1 VRAVFDGL
9 LAHPAARAAT
19 GLILGM
25 SLLLSPS
32 PVAAHVTRV
41 VGPYTFLIVLIEEP
55 FFQDNHA
62 GFEFWVRDGD
72 RPVAGLDR
80 TLRAEAISR
89 GSVVKLS
96 ISPRNDRGFYDAPFY
111 PGSGGQYSL
120 HLAGSIEG
128 TAIDE
133 LFMVNFPAYPRA
145 PLTKPAA
152 GAASVPEPTRG
163 WTIGLVAGATAVL
176 MVLSTMAFVVARR
189 RRPAGNEPDVRG
201 RARAAL
207 PGAAMAGPRPVGQA
221 APPGRRD

>member
-1 VRAVFDGL
+1 VRAIFDGL
-9 LAHPAARAAT
+9 LGHPAARAAT
-19 GLILGM
+19 GLILST

-72 RPVAGLDR
+72 RPVDGLDR
-80 TLRAEAISR
+80 TLQAEAI
-89 GSVVKLS
+89 GHGAVVKLS

-120 HLAGSIEG
+120 HLAGSIED

-133 LFMVNFPAYPRA
+133 LFLVTFPAYPRA
-145 PLTKPAA
+145 PLSKPAA
-152 GAASVPEPTRG
+152 GAVPVQTAPVG
-163 WTIGLVAGATAVL
+163 GSTIGLVAGATAVL
-176 MVLSTMAFVVARR
+176 MVLSAMAFLVARR
-189 RRPAGNEPDVRG
+189 RRSTAKPA
-201 RARAAL
+201 
-207 PGAAMAGPRPVGQA
+207 
-221 APPGRRD
+221 